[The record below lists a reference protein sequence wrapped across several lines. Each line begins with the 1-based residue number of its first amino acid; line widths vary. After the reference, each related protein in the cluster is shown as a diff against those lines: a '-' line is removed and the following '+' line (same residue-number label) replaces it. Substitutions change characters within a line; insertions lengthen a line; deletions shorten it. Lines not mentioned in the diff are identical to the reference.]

1 MGRHPSYG
9 FSSSSPTAEGVER
22 FLALEVPLPDGSQ
35 GLAARRG
42 CGRAALAS
50 SVPIWHLQIRGGAGE
65 RGSSRNEG
73 RFDHAHGPGLGRGRS
88 GPPRRGRADTEKDS
102 RMRIG
107 ITVCKD
113 RAGNYIP
120 CPPNIREQIGR

>member
-1 MGRHPSYG
+1 ML
-9 FSSSSPTAEGVER
+9 TV
-22 FLALEVPLPDGSQ
+22 LALAVAVVSRLDG
-35 GLAARRG
+35 
-42 CGRAALAS
+42 
-50 SVPIWHLQIRGGAGE
+50 
-65 RGSSRNEG
+65 
-73 RFDHAHGPGLGRGRS
+73 
-88 GPPRRGRADTEKDS
+88 GRADTEKDT